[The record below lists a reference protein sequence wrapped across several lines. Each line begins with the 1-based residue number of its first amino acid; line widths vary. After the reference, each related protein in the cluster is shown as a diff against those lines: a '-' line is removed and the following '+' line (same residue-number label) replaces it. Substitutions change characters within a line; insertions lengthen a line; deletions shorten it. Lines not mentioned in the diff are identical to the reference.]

1 MNVIADKAAERAPV
15 LTVRDLSHGFK
26 GGAAVV
32 AIPHLALPA
41 GGLTVLTGASG
52 SGKTTLL
59 YLLAGLMPVQLG
71 AIDWAGTDLAQLS
84 ERRRD
89 RWRRT
94 HAGFL
99 FQDFHLLPELSPLDN
114 VLLPVWFSAF
124 SARSLRPRAE
134 ALLADFG
141 VPLRKRTADLS
152 RGEQQRTALARALL
166 TEPAV
171 IFADEPTAS
180 LDAAA
185 GQVVAQS
192 LRDLARGGGRMVI
205 AASHDPTL
213 VALADRRLHLEHGK
227 LAQCG

>member
-1 MNVIADKAAERAPV
+1 MNVIADKAAERGPV

-89 RWRRT
+89 RWRRA

-114 VLLPVWFSAF
+114 ALLPVWFSAF
-124 SARSLRPRAE
+124 SARNHRPRAE

-180 LDAAA
+180 LDAANRETVLSLIEEA
-185 GQVVAQS
+185 KARRAAILGIFHDEPARDRVCDRVVDVS
-192 LRDLARGGGRMVI
+192 GFTPRR
-205 AASHDPTL
+205 AA
-213 VALADRRLHLEHGK
+213 
-227 LAQCG
+227 